1 MTASNI
7 PADRAQLAAKVRA
20 GRAILGWSQSEL
32 GERTG
37 LSQRSINRLE
47 LGIVDV
53 RRSTAFLIEAA
64 FREFGIRFEDH
75 PSGFRVVVDQAPIAH
90 DQAA

>member
-7 PADRAQLAAKVRA
+7 PEDRAQLAAKVRA

-32 GERTG
+32 GEKTG

-53 RRSTAFLIEAA
+53 RRSTAFVIETA
-64 FREFGIRFEDH
+64 FRDFGVRFEEH
-75 PSGFRVVVDQAPIAH
+75 PGGFRVVVEQTPIAH